1 MSNID
6 RKNPEASPLPKD
18 PPQGR
23 RSSDNL
29 PSLDEGEAAAED
41 IDETSAGGLHY
52 PEDDQPEEP
61 SL

>member
-6 RKNPEASPLPKD
+6 RRNREAGHLPKD

-23 RSSDNL
+23 RSSDDL
-29 PSLDEGEAAAED
+29 PSPGEGEAAAED

-52 PEDDQPEEP
+52 PEDDQPEGP